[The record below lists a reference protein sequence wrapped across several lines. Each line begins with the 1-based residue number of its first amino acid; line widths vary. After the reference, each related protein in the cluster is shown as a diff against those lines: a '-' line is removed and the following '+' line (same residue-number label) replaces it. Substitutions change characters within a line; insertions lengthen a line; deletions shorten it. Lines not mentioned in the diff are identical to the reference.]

1 MSNLFNTSFEI
12 SLRVL
17 LTLYVTKEDRKTFD
31 YIVAADFITIYSKNF
46 NVADI
51 NLHGDSEFSF
61 SEFAARRYLTDDA
74 IKSLV
79 LQNLISVSFESN
91 GFYYFITEGGIDLC
105 NKMTTDYA
113 KTYMKLSKLTN
124 KYLESKT
131 ETEILGL
138 ISKESIRGFQRR

>member
-61 SEFAARRYLTDDA
+61 SEFAARRHLADDA

-79 LQNLISVSFESN
+79 LQNLISVSLDSD
-91 GFYYFITEGGIDLC
+91 GFYYFITEDGIDLC

-138 ISKESIRGFQRR
+138 ISKESMKGFQRR